1 MHEGLDNKHD
11 ATLYVERQRS
21 FDIHSPN
28 ANNNDTPNLGGGGGG
43 RGSNDNDIN
52 DNASNDGTGYGFGFE
67 IGSIEAIKLAKN
79 KMQRAKASCDGMNR
93 NALNIPEH
101 LMNEGWAIQMTKY
114 V

>member
-1 MHEGLDNKHD
+1 MHEGLENEHD
-11 ATLYVERQRS
+11 ATSYMEQLDKLRDS
-21 FDIHSPN
+21 LTN
-28 ANNNDTPNLGGGGGG
+28 ANNNDIAILGGGGGG
-43 RGSNDNDIN
+43 RGSHDNGIN